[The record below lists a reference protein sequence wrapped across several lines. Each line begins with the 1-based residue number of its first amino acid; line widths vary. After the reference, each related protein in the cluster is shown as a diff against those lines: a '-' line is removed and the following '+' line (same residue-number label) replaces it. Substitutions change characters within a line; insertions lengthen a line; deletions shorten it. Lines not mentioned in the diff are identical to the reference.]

1 MDRSLYYVSSTMFW
15 GLVPEEWFRIVRE
28 KSLAGIEVWAQQLET
43 QSLSADRLR
52 RLAVKYGV
60 ALTVHSYSW
69 DLNLIS
75 LSRPMRDAA
84 VALTKKGI
92 DLASYFH
99 APQVTIHP
107 GRDGLG
113 IPGADFDR
121 ELAQS
126 AVMLARYAAEEGTRA
141 SFEIM
146 EKIPKER
153 LTTPE
158 AALRMEG
165 LAGREV
171 LWCYTEDTAHCDSEE
186 EIFCTAEA
194 LRGRIREFHVS
205 NKKGAVRHIGDVE
218 HGDLDLP
225 RVAARLRTYGLPM
238 ILEGFDPSPAAE
250 RLHRTLRWLESA
262 EERNE
267 NDE

>member
-1 MDRSLYYVSSTMFW
+1 MDRSLYFVSSTMMW
-15 GLVPEEWFRIVRE
+15 GLSPEAWFRTVKE
-28 KSLAGIEVWAQQLET
+28 AGLAGVEVWAQQLES
-43 QSLSADRLR
+43 QGIAAEEVR
-52 RLAVKYGV
+52 RLALRCG
-60 ALTVHSYSW
+60 APLTVHSYSW

-75 LSRPMRDAA
+75 FSRPMREAA

-121 ELAQS
+121 ELARS

-158 AALRMEG
+158 AALRMEQ
-165 LAGREV
+165 LAGREI

-186 EIFCTAEA
+186 EIFDTAEA

-205 NKKGAVRHIGDVE
+205 NKKGTVRHIGDVE
-218 HGDLDLP
+218 QGDLFLP
-225 RVAARLRTYGLPM
+225 RVTARLEAYGLPM
-238 ILEGFDPSPAAE
+238 ILEGFDPSPQAE
-250 RLHRTLRWLESA
+250 RLHRTLRWIDSA
-262 EERNE
+262 EERNG
-267 NDE
+267 N

>member
-1 MDRSLYYVSSTMFW
+1 MNRSLYLVSSTMLW
-15 GLVPEEWFRIVRE
+15 GLPPEKWFQITE
-28 KSLAGIEVWAQQLET
+28 EEGLAGIEVWAQQLES
-43 QSLSADRLR
+43 QEISAETVR
-52 RLAVKYGV
+52 RLALQHG
-60 ALTVHSYSW
+60 AELTVHSYSW

-121 ELAQS
+121 ELARS

-158 AALRMEG
+158 AAFRMEE
-165 LAGREV
+165 LAGREI

-186 EIFCTAEA
+186 EIFRTAEA

-205 NKKGAVRHIGDVE
+205 NKKGTVRHIGDVE

-225 RVAARLRTYGLPM
+225 RVAARLETYGLPM
-238 ILEGFDPSPAAE
+238 ILEGFDPSPQAE
-250 RLHRTLRWLESA
+250 RLHRTLRWIESA
-262 EERNE
+262 EERNGH
-267 NDE
+267 